1 MEWLTLFL
9 LAVVLGTDAFSV
21 AVGLGLGAFLGRR
34 QVLGLVFTVAAYHV
48 FMPLAGWWTGR
59 VVEFFLGRLAS
70 FLGAAVLIYLGLRL
84 VWSNFRLAEE
94 EPPVLRSGFW
104 GTLLLGASV
113 SLDALSVGFSLGV
126 YHFPPL
132 LVALVC
138 GAIAGL
144 MTALGLGLGRLA
156 GVLVGRRAQLVGGLV
171 LIGVGLHF
179 LQGVG

>member
-21 AVGLGLGAFLGRR
+21 AVGLGLGALLSRR
-34 QVLGLVFTVAAYHV
+34 RALGLIFTVAAYHV
-48 FMPLAGWWTGR
+48 FMPLAGWWTGKL
-59 VVEFFLGRLAS
+59 VELFLGSLAAL
-70 FLGAAVLIYLGLRL
+70 LGAAVLLYLGARLLWSHFRRGEGEAPALRPGL
-84 VWSNFRLAEE
+84 
-94 EPPVLRSGFW
+94 G
-104 GTLLLGASV
+104 GILLLGASV

-138 GAIAGL
+138 GAVAGF

-156 GVLVGRRAQLVGGLV
+156 GVLVGRWAQLAGGIL
-171 LIGVGLHF
+171 LIGIGLHF
-179 LQGVG
+179 LRGVR